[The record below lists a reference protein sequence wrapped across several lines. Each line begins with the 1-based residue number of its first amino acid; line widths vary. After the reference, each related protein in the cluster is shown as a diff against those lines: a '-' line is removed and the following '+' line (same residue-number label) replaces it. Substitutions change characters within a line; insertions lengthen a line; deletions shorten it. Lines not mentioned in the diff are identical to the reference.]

1 MMGIINRIMWSVG
14 LLAIVVLFV
23 ALHIFIGLYVI
34 SLAVVPL
41 TWAYA
46 AATGRSYHFVID
58 QSQFLYIVNRF
69 GQWAWFLT
77 ACVAVAYILFWA
89 NL

>member
-1 MMGIINRIMWSVG
+1 MGIINRIFWS
-14 LLAIVVLFV
+14 LWIIAILCLFLALNV
-23 ALHIFIGLYVI
+23 FIGLYVI
-34 SLAVVPL
+34 SLIVVPL

-58 QSQFLYIVNRF
+58 QSQFLYIVNRI
-69 GQWAWFLT
+69 GQWSWFLT
-77 ACVAVAYILFWA
+77 ACLAVTYILIWA